1 MASGGSAAR
10 AAEEPPPP
18 EPPAEQKPPPQPPA
32 QEEFSFL
39 PLVHDIIKCWSFWEE
54 CQRDLAQPQAHF
66 HSESHQYLGG
76 VWVTRRCGSS
86 HNPGAYT
93 QQTFVIL
100 PSPKRDTE
108 FKQRE
113 NLACSVVM
121 F

>member
-86 HNPGAYT
+86 HNPAWT
-93 QQTFVIL
+93 RTA
-100 PSPKRDTE
+100 R
-108 FKQRE
+108 
-113 NLACSVVM
+113 M
-121 F
+121 FTRC